1 MRCGPLG
8 SGSSGTLRND
18 LQTICT
24 LLTRCCISSEG
35 GNGLHR
41 QGFIETNGPLL
52 TVSIHPPS
60 KAEIVRAVK
69 QLKNGKA
76 AGPDGIPPEAL
87 KIDPNNTAE
96 MLHPLFLK
104 IWEAEKVPT
113 EWKHGYLVKLP
124 KKGDLGLCN
133 NWRGI
138 MLLSI
143 PSKVFCRII
152 LERLKDALDKQ
163 LRCNQAGFRKDKSCT
178 DHIATLRIII
188 EQSNE
193 WQTPLYM
200 NFIDFEKAFDS
211 VDRNIIWQLMHHYG
225 IPSKFIKLIQDLY
238 ESSSCQV
245 IHNGKLTESFE
256 VSTGVR
262 QGCLLS
268 PMIFIMVVDWIMR
281 EVEDQGKTGIQ
292 WTLTTQLHDLDYADD
307 ICLLSQKLQH
317 MQAKTNNLAQIAETT
332 GLRVSK
338 EKTKVMRT
346 KSKQRGKIK
355 LNGEDLEDV
364 ESFTYLGSII
374 TVTGGTE
381 EDMKCRIGK
390 ARLAFNM
397 LRPVWNASS
406 ISTKTKLRIF
416 TTNVKATLLYGSET
430 WKVTQALSNKLQSFV
445 NKCLRK
451 ILKIHW
457 PEKISNKELW
467 SRTGQEHIPTE
478 IARRKWAW
486 IGHTLRKPGTD
497 TTKQALKWN
506 PQGKRKVGR
515 PAKTWRRS
523 TEEELKK
530 ANISWNAAE
539 KAAANRVRWRSIV
552 DALCS
557 TRSLKE

>member
-1 MRCGPLG
+1 
-8 SGSSGTLRND
+8 
-18 LQTICT
+18 
-24 LLTRCCISSEG
+24 
-35 GNGLHR
+35 
-41 QGFIETNGPLL
+41 
-52 TVSIHPPS
+52 
-60 KAEIVRAVK
+60 
-69 QLKNGKA
+69 
-76 AGPDGIPPEAL
+76 
-87 KIDPNNTAE
+87 
-96 MLHPLFLK
+96 
-104 IWEAEKVPT
+104 
-113 EWKHGYLVKLP
+113 
-124 KKGDLGLCN
+124 
-133 NWRGI
+133 
-138 MLLSI
+138 
-143 PSKVFCRII
+143 
-152 LERLKDALDKQ
+152 
-163 LRCNQAGFRKDKSCT
+163 
-178 DHIATLRIII
+178 
-188 EQSNE
+188 
-193 WQTPLYM
+193 
-200 NFIDFEKAFDS
+200 
-211 VDRNIIWQLMHHYG
+211 
-225 IPSKFIKLIQDLY
+225 
-238 ESSSCQV
+238 
-245 IHNGKLTESFE
+245 
-256 VSTGVR
+256 
-262 QGCLLS
+262 
-268 PMIFIMVVDWIMR
+268 
-281 EVEDQGKTGIQ
+281 
-292 WTLTTQLHDLDYADD
+292 
-307 ICLLSQKLQH
+307 
-317 MQAKTNNLAQIAETT
+317 
-332 GLRVSK
+332 
-338 EKTKVMRT
+338 MRT

>member
-1 MRCGPLG
+1 
-8 SGSSGTLRND
+8 
-18 LQTICT
+18 
-24 LLTRCCISSEG
+24 
-35 GNGLHR
+35 
-41 QGFIETNGPLL
+41 
-52 TVSIHPPS
+52 
-60 KAEIVRAVK
+60 
-69 QLKNGKA
+69 
-76 AGPDGIPPEAL
+76 
-87 KIDPNNTAE
+87 
-96 MLHPLFLK
+96 
-104 IWEAEKVPT
+104 
-113 EWKHGYLVKLP
+113 
-124 KKGDLGLCN
+124 
-133 NWRGI
+133 
-138 MLLSI
+138 
-143 PSKVFCRII
+143 
-152 LERLKDALDKQ
+152 
-163 LRCNQAGFRKDKSCT
+163 
-178 DHIATLRIII
+178 
-188 EQSNE
+188 
-193 WQTPLYM
+193 
-200 NFIDFEKAFDS
+200 
-211 VDRNIIWQLMHHYG
+211 
-225 IPSKFIKLIQDLY
+225 
-238 ESSSCQV
+238 
-245 IHNGKLTESFE
+245 
-256 VSTGVR
+256 
-262 QGCLLS
+262 
-268 PMIFIMVVDWIMR
+268 
-281 EVEDQGKTGIQ
+281 
-292 WTLTTQLHDLDYADD
+292 
-307 ICLLSQKLQH
+307 

-381 EDMKCRIGK
+381 EDVKCRIGK

-416 TTNVKATLLYGSET
+416 TTN
-430 WKVTQALSNKLQSFV
+430 
-445 NKCLRK
+445 

-523 TEEELKK
+523 TEQELKK